1 MDETTDINE
10 LFNQGQVSSK
20 KADETSKGP
29 VDTVASYW
37 NRGYAPE
44 MIGGGVAATYGG
56 FALKN
61 YIKNLNAVKKA
72 IASEEEAMR
81 SLRTPATKSARQPF
95 SKEGFMLSGGRDVK
109 AVMPQKGG
117 AVPYTRLSNIMP
129 IGGPEGTGL
138 GVLKGKEYSTAAKMT
153 AEQMFRYLYPQ
164 SNLGVTA
171 TTPRIMI
178 KGFQQGEPLRQ
189 TLAVTPENVKTG
201 KLPRTKIPTGVL
213 PAPEKSFIPKMAG
226 KIPAGLEKIKGL
238 FKKMGGGKNIA
249 GGAFDIIPM
258 ALDVINRSRS
268 DYENPLTGEVYRA
281 DEVTNL
287 DGLNYVNSDL
297 ETIAM
302 FHPDNAENHPEITD
316 EMRANF
322 FRK

>member
-1 MDETTDINE
+1 MDEPTDINE
-10 LFNQGQVSSK
+10 LFNKGQVSAK

-29 VDTVASYW
+29 VETATSLW

-44 MIGGGVAATYGG
+44 ITATGVAAVYGG
-56 FALKN
+56 NALKN
-61 YIKNLNAVKKA
+61 YIKNLNAVKEA
-72 IASEEEAMR
+72 IAAEEEAMR

-109 AVMPQKGG
+109 AVMPQQGG

-189 TLAVTPENVKTG
+189 TLAVTPENVKSG
-201 KLPRTKIPTGVL
+201 KLPTTKIPTGKL
-213 PAPEKSFIPKMAG
+213 PAPETSFIPKTIG
-226 KIPAGLEKIKGL
+226 KVAGLL
-238 FKKMGGGKNIA
+238 KKMGGGRNIA

-258 ALDVINRSRS
+258 TIGEMNRTRS
-268 DYENPLTGEVYRA
+268 DYENPLTGEVYRRN
-281 DEVTNL
+281 EVTNL
-287 DGLNYVNSDL
+287 DGINYANSDL

-302 FHPDNAENHPEITD
+302 FHPDNAENYPEITD